1 MTATEATHSDA
12 EIGTQHKRRYA
23 RYDGLRGIC
32 AIFVVIYHIGYQS
45 GISEL
50 PGHDGVPIL
59 GSLVP
64 AFRIFLPPFFVLSGL
79 LLYRPFARAIIAGTP
94 RPAPGPFIVGRA
106 LRLLPAFYVLTVVV
120 MFTLNLSAVD
130 GAWEVIKPFILLH
143 YWFTPDMAQWWPG
156 MEHTWTVP
164 VEMSYYLAL
173 PILAWLINRSARRGT
188 DPAARA
194 RRIIVPFVVMTVI
207 GTAWTIFCYLPSQAE
222 HTYYFVFWPLGYA
235 GFFAAGMAL
244 ATLSAYRDVTGVVP
258 ALHRAVAKRPML
270 WWLGAL
276 AALLLYIPKPF
287 APQVVVGTWP
297 AMAQHLVEYV
307 LFFAFGLLAVV
318 PLTVPEVRS
327 RFMDA
332 VLTNPPIRYIG
343 RLSYGVYLWNVPVM
357 YYYFQYGTIFGNQ
370 PLGLNDARPTLPF
383 GELVGFVLYVIVG
396 TALFTLVSYYV
407 IERPAL
413 RLRHVFN
420 APISAL
426 ELGYAT
432 APADDAR
439 SADRAEPQDV
449 NATQRSTER

>member
-12 EIGTQHKRRYA
+12 DIGTRHKKRYA

-50 PGHDGVPIL
+50 PGHDGVPIF

-64 AFRIFLPPFFVLSGL
+64 AFRIFLPPFFLLSGL

-94 RPAPGPFIVGRA
+94 RPPAGPFVVGRA
-106 LRLLPAFYVLTVVV
+106 LRLLPAFFVLTLVV
-120 MFTLNLSAVD
+120 MFTLNRSAVD
-130 GAWEVIKPFILLH
+130 GVWEVAKPFLLLH
-143 YWFTPDMAQWWPG
+143 YWATPDLAQWWPG

-164 VEMSYYLAL
+164 VEMSYYVAL
-173 PILAWLINRSARRGT
+173 PILAWLINRSARRAT

-194 RRIIVPFVVMTVI
+194 RRIIVPFSVMVVV
-207 GTAWTIFCYLPSQAE
+207 GVAWTFFCYLPSQAA
-222 HTYYFVFWPLGYA
+222 HSYYWVFWPLGYA
-235 GFFAAGMAL
+235 GFFAAGMVL
-244 ATLSAYRDVTGVVP
+244 ATISAYRDVTGVVP
-258 ALHRAVAKRPML
+258 AFHRAVARHPL
-270 WWLGAL
+270 AWWLGAL

-297 AMAQHLVEYV
+297 ALTQHMIEYV
-307 LFFAFGLLAVV
+307 LFFAFGVFAVV

-332 VLTNPPIRYIG
+332 VLTNPPMRYIG

-357 YYYFQYGTIFGNQ
+357 YYYFQYGTIFGSE
-370 PLGLNDARPTLPF
+370 PLGLNDVRSTLPF
-383 GELVGFVLYVIVG
+383 GEFWGFVLYVLVG
-396 TALFTLVSYYV
+396 TALFTLVSWYV

-413 RLRHVFN
+413 RLRRLFG
-420 APISAL
+420 APKSAL
-426 ELGYAT
+426 ELDYAKEPVGRPEPVSP
-432 APADDAR
+432 APVRTEPHR
-439 SADRAEPQDV
+439 SAGR
-449 NATQRSTER
+449 